1 MVDENNQDIFS
12 SIKKMVESEE
22 NSSVL
27 ELTDMVTPEGKIVKV
42 SKGELGEQ
50 YDQQGETDV
59 GTFLKL
65 MQNNNREAVKQ
76 EDVSSV
82 EQLPIVEEKIE
93 SPSPK
98 PETIDSRKDYTES
111 VKRDPV
117 LRRTGLRDSNSKNE
131 NQKPIDNINNRR
143 QSMSENNEKVVPNL
157 SKHLDETAHKN
168 ANSEY
173 IRRIVQ
179 TYVKGY
185 LEVTLPS
192 LVKKTVEEEVRN
204 MLKNM
209 M

>member
-1 MVDENNQDIFS
+1 MADENNQDIFS

-42 SKGELGEQ
+42 SKGELNEQ
-50 YDQQGETDV
+50 YEQQGETDV

-65 MQNNNREAVKQ
+65 MQNNNREATQ
-76 EDVSSV
+76 EEDTKIV
-82 EQLPIVEEKIE
+82 EQLPPVEEKAE
-93 SPSPK
+93 LPSSK
-98 PETIDSRKDYTES
+98 LETITSRTDYPEDI
-111 VKRDPV
+111 KRET
-117 LRRTGLRDSNSKNE
+117 LFTKRAGQRDYSKSE
-131 NQKPIDNINNRR
+131 IQKTVDNINNRR
-143 QSMSENNEKVVPNL
+143 QGMPENNEKIVPNL
-157 SKHLDETAHKN
+157 SKHLDETTHKN
-168 ANSEY
+168 VNSDY